1 KQDLGYEKDII
12 ICRCE
17 DITLADVHKCLEA
30 GYTTFEEIKRILR
43 VGMGPCQG
51 QNCTLLVKREIA
63 KYLNQKPEN
72 IKPPKTRPL
81 VTGVV
86 LKDIAEAKDE

>member
-1 KQDLGYEKDII
+1 MSKKDII

-17 DITLADVHKCLEA
+17 DITLEDVHKCLEA

-51 QNCTLLVKREIA
+51 QTCSILVRREIA
-63 KYLNQKPEN
+63 KYLKKNVEDVKTQ
-72 IKPPKTRPL
+72 KTRPL
-81 VTGVV
+81 VTGVR
-86 LKDIAEAKDE
+86 LKDIVDSNDE